1 MFPDYNEALFI
12 DINFRKWK
20 CLLCGLYDPPY
31 QSDQYFFDNLDKAL
45 DIYSTYDKV
54 LIAGDFNA
62 QEGEKSLDTFLYQ
75 HELKSLNKED
85 TCHKNLNK
93 PSCIDL
99 IFFFFKFTYKKNK
112 TRIYN
117 ILSKYNTIV

>member
-1 MFPDYNEALFI
+1 MKHYSSTLIFESASGYFVDYITHL
-12 DINFRKWK
+12 
-20 CLLCGLYDPPY
+20 Y

-99 IFFFFKFTYKKNK
+99 IFFFKFTYKKNK